1 MHKWYV
7 KRRKKENKKN
17 MPLCLFY
24 SKNVDYCRLW
34 FLRTTSPNCIF
45 FSNMK
50 TTMSVTKSTV
60 TLIRLLAMHIALSFN
75 YIRTTY
81 TYSYSGTPA
90 FKVVFL
96 VAKKKK
102 LKLLKGFSTGKFFIK
117 DKHFISE
124 QFSSVCVLQ

>member
-1 MHKWYV
+1 
-7 KRRKKENKKN
+7 
-17 MPLCLFY
+17 
-24 SKNVDYCRLW
+24 
-34 FLRTTSPNCIF
+34 
-45 FSNMK
+45 MK

-96 VAKKKK
+96 VAKKKIETVERK
-102 LKLLKGFSTGKFFIK
+102 IFY
-117 DKHFISE
+117 
-124 QFSSVCVLQ
+124 